1 LSSLPFFMARNDWL
15 HILVLS
21 SAILVSIII
30 IFFIG
35 FVFYT
40 AFPTFQSQGLYFL
53 IGQTWSYDEQV
64 FGALNFIVG
73 TLSLTLVTLLLA
85 VPIGLLAAIFM
96 AEYSPEWFSSIS
108 RPLIE
113 LLFGIPS
120 VVYGIFGLFILE
132 PVYKDYLNPFIDG
145 TFGFIPVFRDVAGGN
160 GIFLASSVLA
170 VMILPTIVALSEEA
184 VRSVPREYKDAS
196 MALGATRWET
206 TRKIVLS
213 VALSG
218 IVAGI
223 VIGMMRAMGETMA
236 IIMLMGNSPH
246 IPTSILDSAC
256 TMTANIYA
264 SAEYRL
270 ADPVDRSPVFAMAA
284 ALFLAE
290 MILAAIAQG

>member
-1 LSSLPFFMARNDWL
+1 MSRNDWL
-15 HILVLS
+15 HVAVLS

-40 AFPTFQSQGLYFL
+40 AFPTIWDQGFYFL
-53 IGQTWSYDEQV
+53 YGQTWNYDERV

-96 AEYSPEWFSSIS
+96 AEYAPKLFADVS

-120 VVYGIFGLFILE
+120 VVYGIFGLFVLE
-132 PVYKDYLNPFIDG
+132 PLYKDYLNPFIDS
-145 TFGFIPVFRDVAGGN
+145 TLGFISLFRDVAGGN

-170 VMILPTIVALSEEA
+170 IMILPTIVALSEEA
-184 VRSVPREYKDAS
+184 IRSVPREYKDAS
-196 MALGATRWET
+196 LALGATRWET
-206 TRKIVLS
+206 TRKIVLP

-223 VIGMMRAMGETMA
+223 VLGMMRAMGETMA
-236 IIMLMGNSPH
+236 IIMLMGNNPH
-246 IPTSILDSAC
+246 IPTSILDSAS
-256 TMTANIYA
+256 TMTANIYS

-270 ADPVDRSPVFAMAA
+270 ADDADRSAVFAMAA
-284 ALFLAE
+284 ALFFVE
-290 MILAAIAQG
+290 MILAALARRIVRRGA